1 MLKASII
8 MPLSFGIPLG
18 LTIVVVGA
26 ILFLTPKYK
35 KIATVVLEI
44 GVAVALLTLVLIV
57 LAVNSQMYFRL
68 EAPR

>member
-1 MLKASII
+1 